1 MQQTTIR
8 QRATEKEREY
18 QSQLQEFNDF
28 LIKLGLASDKR
39 IVDPVKRERRRITV
53 IRENNFHNT
62 SKLLKNYRKI
72 AWSVKT
78 APYDIADLLGQ
89 EFEDVDKLLKAL
101 DLSDDIRA
109 EKGEYVI
116 DLLKDHR
123 RMIRALHVAVA
134 KLMIYPDHGEEL
146 YKLIVEKYMRDEKID
161 NFEEYFC
168 TKNNIS
174 KATYNRLHRL
184 ATRLISQ
191 ELWSVPSNEYEMFL
205 RVLALC
211 ENDV

>member
-123 RMIRALHVAVA
+123 RMIRALHVSVA

>member
-1 MQQTTIR
+1 M
-8 QRATEKEREY
+8 
-18 QSQLQEFNDF
+18 
-28 LIKLGLASDKR
+28 
-39 IVDPVKRERRRITV
+39 
-53 IRENNFHNT
+53 
-62 SKLLKNYRKI
+62 
-72 AWSVKT
+72 KT

-146 YKLIVEKYMRDEKID
+146 YRLIVEKYMRDEKID

>member
-1 MQQTTIR
+1 
-8 QRATEKEREY
+8 
-18 QSQLQEFNDF
+18 
-28 LIKLGLASDKR
+28 
-39 IVDPVKRERRRITV
+39 VDPVQREKRRITV

-62 SKLLKNYRKI
+62 NKLLKNYRKI

-78 APYDIADLLGQ
+78 APYDIADLLGK

-101 DLSDDIRA
+101 DISDDARTD
-109 EKGEYVI
+109 KGEHVI

-123 RMIRALHVAVA
+123 GMIRALHVAVA

-146 YKLIVEKYMRDEKID
+146 YNLIVDKYMREEKIE
-161 NFEEYFC
+161 NFEDYFC
-168 TKNNIS
+168 AKYSIS
-174 KATYNRLHRL
+174 RATYNRLHRL

-191 ELWSVPSNEYEMFL
+191 ELWRVPSNEYEMFL
-205 RVLALC
+205 RVIALC